1 MCYSENGVMYMSVG
15 KDIKLVRQQ
24 KGMTQAQLAVAIGT
38 TSQNIS
44 QYERG
49 VRNPKIETLQKI
61 AAALG
66 EDVTAFIP
74 TQRENPKEYAKLEP
88 YLTDAQK
95 SFLAELDEELLQDL
109 IDEAEDEWFE
119 QKHRL
124 NVAFYKLNESGRE
137 KALERIEELAEI
149 PKYQDLAQ
157 IKIIEETEAQTQALE
172 DRMKE
177 NEARAYEKLK
187 RSWEN
192 SHLAPPAGDSTQSA
206 GTGDEKDPE

>member
-1 MCYSENGVMYMSVG
+1 MPFSLNFP
-15 KDIKLVRQQ
+15 
-24 KGMTQAQLAVAIGT
+24 GT
-38 TSQNIS
+38 VLGGRLIVDAGLFVVQHKCI
-44 QYERG
+44 
-49 VRNPKIETLQKI
+49 I
-61 AAALG
+61 ANAAG
-66 EDVTAFIP
+66 HDGAAG
-74 TQRENPKEYAKLEP
+74 QRRVIVN
-88 YLTDAQK
+88 
-95 SFLAELDEELLQDL
+95 EELLQDL

-206 GTGDEKDPE
+206 GTGDENDPE

>member
-137 KALERIEELAEI
+137 KALERIGRL
-149 PKYQDLAQ
+149 
-157 IKIIEETEAQTQALE
+157 
-172 DRMKE
+172 
-177 NEARAYEKLK
+177 
-187 RSWEN
+187 S
-192 SHLAPPAGDSTQSA
+192 
-206 GTGDEKDPE
+206 